1 MTTPLPSKSTC
12 IAQMA
17 PGVAA
22 LNVLA
27 NTGNLCPL
35 LNELGITVPCPA
47 PVIPDQ
53 AWYLIDR
60 KVLCELMCCCA
71 DSPNT
76 ILKEGVLQNAYQSCV
91 ADTVAAARDTVKVGR
106 YVPEVNHDMTLTPP
120 KAILHSDGRPA
131 VWGDN
136 AHWKHSATTGL
147 AKKYAEERAA
157 AAAAGRARNPL
168 VRRPDIIA
176 VKNPNKPVS
185 QDNID
190 RIYEMKFANDRAQP
204 NQLEDYVKIAGNDKK
219 VVRIDEEDCNCDDG
233 KRKKQLVP
241 AAAQRL
247 ADIKDRGYQ
256 HAAKVVPIAAGAAGA
271 VVTGGASLSLP
282 AAFGRVLGAAGL

>member
-1 MTTPLPSKSTC
+1 
-12 IAQMA
+12 MA

-35 LNELGITVPCPA
+35 LNELGITVPCPT
-47 PVIPDQ
+47 PVIPEE

-91 ADTVAAARDTVKVGR
+91 ADTVAAARDSVKVGR

-120 KAILHSDGRPA
+120 KAILHSDGTPA
-131 VWGDN
+131 KWGDH
-136 AHWKHSATTGL
+136 AYWKHSSATEL
-147 AKKYAEERAA
+147 AKKYAQERAA
-157 AAAAGRARNPL
+157 ALAEGRARNPL

-185 QDNID
+185 QENID
-190 RIYEMKFANDRAQP
+190 RIYEMKFSKDSEHKGQFNAYR
-204 NQLEDYVKIAGNDKK
+204 KIAGDRNK
-219 VVRIDEEDCNCDDG
+219 VVVMEEDDCGCDD
-233 KRKKQLVP
+233 RKKNKHLVY
-241 AAAQRL
+241 AAQQRL

-256 HAAKVVPIAAGAAGA
+256 HAAKVVPVAAGAAGA
-271 VVTGGASLSLP
+271 VVTGGASLSAP
-282 AAFGRVLGAAGL
+282 AVLGRILGAVGL